1 MLLQSRRPPWQPEW
15 DNAPPPPS
23 PPQTA
28 AQTQSDLTRPR
39 PVRGGLTYKPTKD
52 PPTSLWLLFQAPNGN
67 FTGTKSDSASRG
79 SRRLLS
85 VDT

>member
-1 MLLQSRRPPWQPEW
+1 M
-15 DNAPPPPS
+15 APLPS

-67 FTGTKSDSASRG
+67 FTGTKSSSQLAEGAAG
-79 SRRLLS
+79 SRVLMLS
-85 VDT
+85 HVYSPHPSRSY